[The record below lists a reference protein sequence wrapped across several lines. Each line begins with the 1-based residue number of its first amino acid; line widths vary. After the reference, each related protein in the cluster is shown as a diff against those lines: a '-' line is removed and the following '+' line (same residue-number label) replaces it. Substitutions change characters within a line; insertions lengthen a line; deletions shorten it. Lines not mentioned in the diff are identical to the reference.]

1 MFNILKPR
9 SLLKYQLYQL
19 RNKITISKLD
29 AAESAAV
36 KRPTPILLLR
46 TVLTNQEEKSSN
58 EWATNIQNEFS
69 KLGYFTVDA
78 SITLPP
84 KKDELLLQTCYQ
96 ELSKATSDLSFFPPL
111 LVSHGEVAA
120 RISQK
125 FVSNK
130 PVSGLVMIDQ
140 PSEESVELCQSE
152 FPVSEFEPRFP
163 ICMISNK
170 QAPEFLDGWIDTVE
184 LERGNEFKQLT
195 EWMDDIGM

>member
-1 MFNILKPR
+1 MN
-9 SLLKYQLYQL
+9 
-19 RNKITISKLD
+19 
-29 AAESAAV
+29 V
-36 KRPTPILLLR
+36 
-46 TVLTNQEEKSSN
+46 
-58 EWATNIQNEFS
+58 
-69 KLGYFTVDA
+69 
-78 SITLPP
+78 
-84 KKDELLLQTCYQ
+84 